1 MATDFNTYG
10 YVDDKGQIHAIRLA
24 SNTAA
29 AQPSALPATAFTG
42 IPVEARRGNRGL
54 SLQIRGARL
63 IRRVGTAPNDKA
75 FTTFLPILKKA
86 DLDGLKK
93 GDSITVGGVNWL
105 VSRILPELNT
115 GY

>member
-10 YVDDKGQIHAIRLA
+10 YVDDKGGIHAIRLA
-24 SNTAA
+24 SSTAA
-29 AQPSALPATAFTG
+29 AQPSTLPSTAFTG
-42 IPVEARRGNRGL
+42 IPVESRRGNRGL
-54 SLQIRGARL
+54 TLQVRGVRL

-75 FTTFLPILKKA
+75 FSTFLPLLKKA

-93 GDSITVGGVNWL
+93 GDTITVAGVIWT
-105 VSRILPELNT
+105 VQRILPELNT